1 MIIYCNYTTIC
12 RKIQVCIFFF
22 DRKINFLRCHLCNK
36 MSFSWIPEFFRKER
50 TGVFHLSIS
59 ITEHHFHVEPA
70 NFSEKKKPDIPL
82 NCDISGFSHSFGVRI
97 FNWWRRFTSFQIC
110 VLLKFANSGMAIFRT
125 FFSFLIP
132 IMLCTCDIFSR
143 IPEFFLR

>member
-1 MIIYCNYTTIC
+1 MYISFLIEKSIYRDAISVT
-12 RKIQVCIFFF
+12 K
-22 DRKINFLRCHLCNK
+22 CH
-36 MSFSWIPEFFRKER
+36 SPEFPNFFVKRGR
-50 TGVFHLSIS
+50 VFFTCQYRSQNIIFMLNSP
-59 ITEHHFHVEPA
+59 TFLK
-70 NFSEKKKPDIPL
+70 KKKPDIPL

-143 IPEFFLR
+143 IPEKYVI

>member
-1 MIIYCNYTTIC
+1 
-12 RKIQVCIFFF
+12 
-22 DRKINFLRCHLCNK
+22 

-82 NCDISGFSHSFGVRI
+82 NCDISGFSHSFEVRI
-97 FNWWRRFTSFQIC
+97 FNCLRALILIQNNP
-110 VLLKFANSGMAIFRT
+110 KNPAILRGFL
-125 FFSFLIP
+125 FFG
-132 IMLCTCDIFSR
+132 
-143 IPEFFLR
+143 